1 MRLYIRVV
9 AGAAALLMVG
19 ACGHKKEASAPAA
32 AAPSQAQ
39 KDAEVLGRELF
50 DLMDQSMAYRS
61 SHQGKLPKALAE
73 IGVESL
79 TPRTVRRIVVT
90 GDTPT
95 ITVLFRRTDGRGVTS
110 CSGTK
115 QVLEDASMN
124 SGAYP
129 VECILPSGEVRSIT
143 IGPKPLV
150 P

>member
-1 MRLYIRVV
+1 MRLGIRLV
-9 AGAAALLMVG
+9 AGAAALLVAG
-19 ACGHKKEASAPAA
+19 ACGGKKEASPRES

-61 SHQGKLPKALAE
+61 SHQGGLPRALAE

-124 SGAYP
+124 SGAFP
-129 VECILPSGEVRSIT
+129 VECTLPSGEVRSIM
-143 IGPKPLV
+143 IGPEPLI